1 MSEVQ
6 YRVYLKEYK
15 RWDQMWENKPHLTFG
30 LYMMITL
37 ILFFGGMF
45 GLIFANCPTVILTL
59 YLAGICAVW
68 IIRSR

>member
-37 ILFFGGMF
+37 ILFLGGMF
-45 GLIFANCPTVILTL
+45 GLIFANCPIVILTL
-59 YLAGICAVW
+59 VLLMKEFNRV
-68 IIRSR
+68 

>member
-37 ILFFGGMF
+37 ILF
-45 GLIFANCPTVILTL
+45 LVECSV
-59 YLAGICAVW
+59 
-68 IIRSR
+68 